1 MKKLQ
6 ISFRTRLFLSI
17 LLLVTITFS
26 LGGNLLL
33 YASFSNARSR
43 EVENAVNSFR
53 LTQYTAAVAGLN
65 SNDVQIS
72 KVTNALRQMRLSS
85 GSALR
90 LRVDGDAVYC
100 STQKEERFVDPADS
114 ADDTHLITTVL
125 TDRQGTHVLQITGN
139 LPLQNLS
146 VELDGLYPI
155 EPAYEALHTHQRL
168 YREAFCITLLL
179 GALLALLLSHFLT
192 RPLNALSAAS
202 KRIADGALDYRADES
217 G

>member
-65 SNDVQIS
+65 SNYVQIS

-90 LRVDGDAVYC
+90 LRVDGDTVYC
-100 STQKEERFVDPADS
+100 STQK
-114 ADDTHLITTVL
+114 
-125 TDRQGTHVLQITGN
+125 
-139 LPLQNLS
+139 
-146 VELDGLYPI
+146 
-155 EPAYEALHTHQRL
+155 
-168 YREAFCITLLL
+168 
-179 GALLALLLSHFLT
+179 
-192 RPLNALSAAS
+192 
-202 KRIADGALDYRADES
+202 
-217 G
+217 